1 MRSWNLR
8 QEGLFSRF
16 SFLYFFVSLSN
27 HPLIFSFPS
36 SLTHLPHSPSC
47 PLIQPLSHP
56 STSPPFPHCVCVS
69 EDDSEEIVASFSAL
83 HNEAWWGL
91 RARAMTKE
99 RRVVFSQQSSYT
111 GSLHTLFDHHLLRVN
126 TGGSWESNISRLAFG

>member
-1 MRSWNLR
+1 M
-8 QEGLFSRF
+8 
-16 SFLYFFVSLSN
+16 
-27 HPLIFSFPS
+27 
-36 SLTHLPHSPSC
+36 
-47 PLIQPLSHP
+47 
-56 STSPPFPHCVCVS
+56 
-69 EDDSEEIVASFSAL
+69 ASFSAL